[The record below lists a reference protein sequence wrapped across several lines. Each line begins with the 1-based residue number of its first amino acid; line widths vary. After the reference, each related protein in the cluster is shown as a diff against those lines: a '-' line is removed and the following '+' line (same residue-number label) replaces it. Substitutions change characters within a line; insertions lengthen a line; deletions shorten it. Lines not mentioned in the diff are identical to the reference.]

1 MIRIQ
6 KIGITKNRDA
16 LGKVLNYMYRTG
28 RDTENDLIESCR
40 GGYGVNMESV
50 HSIESDMTVKKFMKK
65 KKWEA
70 AASLQRQPVRGRNG
84 IGRRFEPVGNGNLRI
99 L

>member
-1 MIRIQ
+1 MATVKVFGRESYDPNS
-6 KIGITKNRDA
+6 KNRYYKNRDA

-50 HSIESDMTVKKFMKK
+50 HSIESDMRLVKKVYEKENSK
-65 KKWEA
+65 
-70 AASLQRQPVRGRNG
+70 LHPVCSSDDISCFRMWKQ
-84 IGRRFEPVGNGNLRI
+84 
-99 L
+99 